1 MLAIANKAEETRSGA
16 TGGESGSGGGGEGE
30 GVEDAE
36 EGKES
41 DGQVM
46 AASCQSLSL
55 SCLRAFVT
63 KCSGQKGK
71 PGAPMDAKV

>member
-1 MLAIANKAEETRSGA
+1 MLAIANKAEESRCGA
-16 TGGESGSGGGGEGE
+16 TGGESESGGGGEGE
-30 GVEDAE
+30 DGEEDAE

-41 DGQVM
+41 EGRVM
-46 AASCQSLSL
+46 AASCQLL